1 MYAGI
6 LEPVQAGV
14 EAGLRLG
21 LGKAEQE
28 SFYMA
33 AENVVRKKLEVEV
46 QAEENEERALRREV
60 TCLQQK
66 HTCMTTANSN
76 G

>member
-1 MYAGI
+1 MLFTSTHLRCTGI

-21 LGKAEQE
+21 LGKAEQG

-33 AENVVRKKLEVEV
+33 AENVVRKKLGV
-46 QAEENEERALRREV
+46 QLHVDDRLELV
-60 TCLQQK
+60 V
-66 HTCMTTANSN
+66 
-76 G
+76 